1 MNINIFKKEEKEP
14 PEPQYYSSAT
24 NMQTLN
30 YKVYYMSKIEKLL
43 YSLLAFAVGA
53 AVGYLFYGGIGKNSF
68 GEPTT
73 ITYILNVVISG
84 IVGLAAV
91 KLFIPIRTNQIIE
104 KRRKQLSVQFRDM
117 LDSLNTSLGS
127 GKNVPDSF
135 ASVYEDLKLQYEE
148 GTFILSELEIIL
160 SGMQNNIAIEDMLY
174 DFGERS
180 GIEDIKSFSDVFK
193 ISYRKG
199 GNIKDIIKNT
209 HAILSDKMEIKEE
222 IETTVSA
229 SKMEQN
235 IMLVMPILI
244 IGMIKMMSPE
254 FSDNFTTFA
263 GIASTTI
270 AVVLFVAAY
279 FIGKKILNIKI

>member
-14 PEPQYYSSAT
+14 PEPQYYTSAT

-30 YKVYYMSKIEKLL
+30 YKVYYMSKVEKLL

-53 AVGYLFYGGIGKNSF
+53 AVGYLFYGGLGKNSF
-68 GEPTT
+68 GEATT
-73 ITYILNVVISG
+73 VTYILNVVISSV
-84 IVGLAAV
+84 VGLAAA
-91 KLFIPIRTNQIIE
+91 KMFIPIRTNQIIE

-135 ASVYEDLKLQYEE
+135 ASVYEDLKMQYEE
-148 GTFILSELEIIL
+148 GSFILNELEIIL

-199 GNIKDIIKNT
+199 GNMKDIIKNT

-244 IGMIKMMSPE
+244 VGMIKMTSSD
-254 FSDNFTTFA
+254 FADNFTTGS

-270 AVVLFVAAY
+270 GVILFVVAY

>member
-14 PEPQYYSSAT
+14 PEPQYYTSAT

-68 GEPTT
+68 GESTMT
-73 ITYILNVVISG
+73 TYILNVVISG

-127 GKNVPDSF
+127 GKNIPDSF

-148 GTFILSELEIIL
+148 GAFILNELEIIL

-254 FSDNFTTFA
+254 FADNFTTIS